1 VGISVKGNSTGFVM
15 SQLAHISHKAAA
27 RLATMGSRKGRMVPL
42 THHVFSEDL
51 GWISQPSAPHPT
63 LSMITT
69 SSTEDHDQFGHS
81 VSDISS
87 MTSFVQIL
95 ICDTGCMS
103 AAIPPMAAY
112 RVGFKR
118 KDFIP
123 VVSRMNGAGRGDL
136 GVIGAVVMQFHM
148 VTEAGQMVRTKQLC
162 YVCTTKST

>member
-1 VGISVKGNSTGFVM
+1 MGIRVKGDSTGFVV
-15 SQLAHISHKAAA
+15 SQLAHISHKADT
-27 RLATMGSRKGRMVPL
+27 RLATVGYRKGRTVPL
-42 THHVFSEDL
+42 THHVFGEDL

-118 KDFIP
+118 KDF
-123 VVSRMNGAGRGDL
+123 RMNGAARGAL
-136 GVIGAVVMQFHM
+136 GAIGAVVMQFHM
-148 VTEAGQMVRTKQLC
+148 VTEAGQVEGVPPASLWE
-162 YVCTTKST
+162 YSS